1 MAKKFLT
8 DIDLS
13 QNELLN
19 AVIQRL
25 SAAPQNPVL
34 GQLYYN
40 TGDKMMYQWDGTAW
54 KPVGRCY
61 TNGNG
66 IVISSNEVSADFATS
81 AEAIAGTSTTKVMS
95 PALVKGVIQALDA
108 TGFPMV
114 VISNGGDSI
123 IVKGLKEVDGVIS
136 DDTNNNLSIK
146 IDVNHGYDPQNNH
159 LATVGTVNAAV
170 AEAISSGAV
179 TVEAGSESATNLVSY
194 TIKQG
199 GTSVGTINIPKFLV
213 VKSGSVVTGTWSG
226 ATFTEDAT
234 QPGSGTGKAI
244 KLVINDSNDAGTLD
258 DVIYINVADLVD
270 VYTHPTHTAYPASGS
285 GAAAPTGNQTPAFG
299 GTFNVP
305 QVVTDGLG
313 HVTAQNTRTVTIPSD
328 TATQSAAG
336 LMSAADKQ
344 KLDSLVSMMSQY
356 SVTNPALT
364 LNSQTGTCV
373 WTITSASLGNGD
385 PRKAMCSLRDSSGNE
400 IVADVQYTQN
410 SITITFNASANIAAA
425 TYTANIL
432 IPNAA

>member
-1 MAKKFLT
+1 MKFLT

-25 SAAPQNPVL
+25 SSAPQNPAL

-54 KPVGRCY
+54 KLVGRVY

-81 AEAIAGTSTTKVMS
+81 AEATAGTSTTKVMS
-95 PALVKGVIQALDA
+95 PALVNSVIQTLDVN
-108 TGFPMV
+108 GFAV
-114 VISNGGDSI
+114 AQVASGDIVI
-123 IVKGLKEVDGVIS
+123 KGLKEVNGKIGA
-136 DDTNNNLSIK
+136 DTTENVTIK
-146 IDVNHGYDPQNNH
+146 TDPSHGYDAATNP
-159 LATVGTVNAAV
+159 LATVGTV

-226 ATFTEDAT
+226 ATFTEDAE

-244 KLVINDSNDAGTLD
+244 KLVINDSGDNDNND
-258 DVIYINVADLVD
+258 DVLYINVDDLVD

-344 KLDSLVSMMSQY
+344 KLDSLVSVMAQY

-373 WTITSASLGNGD
+373 WTIASDSLGNGD
-385 PRKAMCSLRDSSGNE
+385 PCNAMCSLRDSSGNE
-400 IVADVQYTQN
+400 IVADVQYTQQAVV
-410 SITITFNASANIAAA
+410 ITFNASANIAAA